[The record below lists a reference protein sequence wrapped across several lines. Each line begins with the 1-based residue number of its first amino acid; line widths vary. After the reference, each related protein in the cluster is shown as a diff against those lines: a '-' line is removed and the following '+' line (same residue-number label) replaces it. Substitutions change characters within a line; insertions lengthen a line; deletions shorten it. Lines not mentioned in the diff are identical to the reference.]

1 MTIPQ
6 PLPPS
11 YLTDFSPFFL
21 LGSIVLFYA
30 LHIFYRATK
39 KSVENFFFGSKRD
52 SILTILGY
60 TYALSFFFN
69 SFILSLLTA
78 ADWVSVGSTLVST
91 LGSAPCWSCTHWN
104 QRSHWYVLCVRILP
118 PHKYLEQN
126 NAWESAKD
134 SRALFLF
141 TINAPNCLDCQHPS
155 VRQQIDIAPTKL
167 ITYGDNKSNRW

>member
-6 PLPPS
+6 PIPPN

-30 LHIFYRATK
+30 LHVFYRATA

-52 SILTILGY
+52 AILTILGY

-91 LGSAPCWSCTHWN
+91 LGAGCTMLVMYALE
-104 QRSHWYVLCVRILP
+104 SEEPLVRIVR
-118 PHKYLEQN
+118 EDT
-126 NAWESAKD
+126 ASA
-134 SRALFLF
+134 
-141 TINAPNCLDCQHPS
+141 
-155 VRQQIDIAPTKL
+155 
-167 ITYGDNKSNRW
+167 